1 MVNADCMNQLYE
13 IQPVCGELQRGL
25 LFRTEG
31 ACFSPR
37 GGCPSDAVIRPR
49 RALEGLTETAIM
61 IHEVLR
67 MRLKLMT
74 RESNIKCI
82 TLTVCAA

>member
-1 MVNADCMNQLYE
+1 M
-13 IQPVCGELQRGL
+13 L
-25 LFRTEG
+25 L
-31 ACFSPR
+31 PR
-37 GGCPSDAVIRPR
+37 GGCPSDAVTRPR

-74 RESNIKCI
+74 RESNIKMHNLNCVRCI
-82 TLTVCAA
+82 KITRIVLGTRV